1 MGYLKFISYV
11 YLAAAAFFTYDGIM
25 RMQEGENPFLVFV
38 LAFIAL
44 FMFFF
49 RMRFFKKYNRRD
61 KDN

>member
-11 YLAAAAFFTYDGIM
+11 YLAAAAFFIYDAIM

-49 RMRFFKKYNRRD
+49 RMNFFKKYNRRD
-61 KDN
+61 RDN